1 MIKAVT
7 FDFWDTLVA
16 DDSDEPR
23 RAALGL
29 PTKPQA
35 RLQLL
40 VDEIIEHH
48 PTITPEQIADAFKHA
63 NERFR
68 HAWKNEHH
76 TPTVAARLKEAY
88 DFLQIDV
95 TPGFPQ
101 VVRKVEG
108 MEVMIPPNFVPGARE
123 ALAELS
129 QHYTLAIISDTI
141 HTTGRGLREL
151 MKRQGILQ
159 YFRVFVFSDEV
170 GASKPAPVVFEKAA
184 KELGLPFEQIV
195 HIGDRESNDV
205 AGPLAMGMKAV
216 LFTGVVDRDSQNT
229 KANAICREFLDLP
242 QVIRKLDAD
251 ERR

>member
-48 PTITPEQIADAFKHA
+48 PAITPEQIAAAFQHA

-76 TPTVAARLKEAY
+76 TPTVAARLREAY

-95 TPGFPQ
+95 TPEFPQ
-101 VVRKVEG
+101 VVRQVEE

-123 ALAELS
+123 TLGELARHYALG
-129 QHYTLAIISDTI
+129 IVSDTI
-141 HTTGRGLREL
+141 HTSGRGLREL
-151 MKRQGILQ
+151 MRRQGILQ
-159 YFRVFVFSDEV
+159 YFRVFIFSDEA

-184 KELGLPFEQIV
+184 VEFGVPLAQIV
-195 HIGDRESNDV
+195 HVGDRESNDV
-205 AGPLAMGMKAV
+205 AGPLSVGMKAI
-216 LFTGVVDRDSQNT
+216 LFTGVVDRDSKNT
-229 KANAICREFLDLP
+229 KANAICREFSTLP
-242 QVIRKLDAD
+242 NVIQQIDR
-251 ERR
+251 

>member
-40 VDEIIEHH
+40 VDEIVDHH
-48 PTITPEQIADAFKHA
+48 PTVTPEQIAEAFKHA

-88 DFLQIDV
+88 SFLNIQL
-95 TPGFPQ
+95 TPGFPT
-101 VVRKVEG
+101 VVRKVEE
-108 MEVMIPPNFVPGARE
+108 MEVMIPPTFVPNVRE
-123 ALAELS
+123 TLAELS
-129 QHYTLAIISDTI
+129 QHYALAIISDAI
-141 HTTGRGLREL
+141 HTTGLGLRTL
-151 MKRQGILQ
+151 MKREDILQ
-159 YFRVFVFSDEV
+159 YFRVFVFSDEA
-170 GASKPAPVVFEKAA
+170 GASKPSPLVFDLAA
-184 KELGLPFEQIV
+184 KQLGLPFDQIV
-195 HIGDRESNDV
+195 HVGDRESNDV
-205 AGPLAMGMKAV
+205 AGPLEKGMQAI
-216 LFTGVVDRDSQNT
+216 LFTGVLDRDSRNT
-229 KANAICREFLDLP
+229 RANAVCREFANLPHVIQSLDH
-242 QVIRKLDAD
+242 
-251 ERR
+251 

>member
-23 RAALGL
+23 RAAIGL

-40 VDEIIEHH
+40 VDDIIEHY
-48 PTITPEQIADAFKHA
+48 PTITPEQIAEAFKHA

-88 DFLQIDV
+88 DFLKLDL

-101 VVRKVEG
+101 VVRKVEE
-108 MEVMIPPNFVPGARE
+108 MEVMIPPKFVPKARE
-123 ALAELS
+123 TLAELAQS
-129 QHYTLAIISDTI
+129 YALAIISDTI

-151 MKRQGILQ
+151 MKRQGILE
-159 YFRVFVFSDEV
+159 YFRVFIFSDEA
-170 GASKPAPVVFEKAA
+170 GASKPAPAVFEKAA
-184 KELGLPFEQIV
+184 KELKLPFGQIV
-195 HIGDRESNDV
+195 HVGDRESNDV
-205 AGPLAMGMKAV
+205 AGPLSIGMRAI
-216 LFTGVVDRDSQNT
+216 LFTGVVDRDSKNT
-229 KANAICREFLDLP
+229 KANAVCREFSTLP
-242 QVIRKLDAD
+242 NVIQQIDR
-251 ERR
+251 

>member
-1 MIKAVT
+1 MIQAVT

-23 RAALGL
+23 RAAIGL

-40 VDEIIEHH
+40 VDEITNYHSQ
-48 PTITPEQIADAFKHA
+48 ITPEQIAEAFKHA

-88 DFLQIDV
+88 DFLQIDL
-95 TPGFPQ
+95 TPGFPR
-101 VVRKVEG
+101 VVRQVEE

-123 ALAELS
+123 TLAELS
-129 QHYTLAIISDTI
+129 RHYALGIVSDTI
-141 HTTGRGLREL
+141 HTSGRGLREL

-159 YFRVFVFSDEV
+159 YFRVLVFSDEV

-184 KELGLPFEQIV
+184 NELGLPFDQIV
-195 HIGDRESNDV
+195 HVGDRESNDV
-205 AGPLAMGMKAV
+205 AGPLAVGMKAV
-216 LFTGVVDRDSQNT
+216 LFTGVVDRDSKNT
-229 KANAICREFLDLP
+229 KASAICHEFSALP

>member
-23 RAALGL
+23 RAAIGL

-40 VDEIIEHH
+40 VDEIMDHH
-48 PTITPEQIADAFKHA
+48 PALTPEQIAAAFQHA

-88 DFLQIDV
+88 NFLQIDL

-101 VVRKVEG
+101 VVRRVEE
-108 MEVMIPPNFVPGARE
+108 MEVRIPPSFVPGVRE
-123 ALAELS
+123 TLAELS
-129 QHYTLAIISDTI
+129 QHYALAVISDTI

-151 MKRQGILQ
+151 MKRQGILP

-170 GASKPAPVVFEKAA
+170 GAAKPAPVVFEKAA
-184 KELGLPFEQIV
+184 NELGLPFDQIV
-195 HIGDRESNDV
+195 HVGDRESNDV
-205 AGPLAMGMKAV
+205 AGALAVGMKAI
-216 LFTGVVDRDSQNT
+216 LFTGVVDRDNQNT
-229 KANAICREFLDLP
+229 QANAICREFSDLP

-251 ERR
+251 ERG